1 MTLLFKQKNNDQSSP
16 FLDEAEVLLLSCF
29 ERMRSRLAVM
39 LPSGRGAAIIL
50 PRGEYLEPGD
60 VLMSETGEYLRI
72 EAAQESLLCIKTET
86 PYDLIRVVYHLANRH
101 ARAMLGVD
109 AVYIEP
115 DPILAEMARRLGASV
130 EPVMLPFMPERGAY
144 AGGHHH
150 HGECDADDQ
159 TMGGVGEAL
168 SIAAHTAV
176 TPAITTSTHTHPSTT
191 E

>member
-1 MTLLFKQKNNDQSSP
+1 MTLLFKQKFYASSTTTAK
-16 FLDEAEVLLLSCF
+16 DCEVLSLSCF

-72 EAAQESLLCIKTET
+72 EAAKESLLCIKTET
-86 PYDLIRVVYHLANRH
+86 PYELIRVVYHLANRH
-101 ARAMLGVD
+101 VRAMLRVD

-115 DPILAEMARRLGASV
+115 DPILAEMARRLGARV
-130 EPVMLPFMPERGAY
+130 EPVMLPFTPERGAY

-159 TMGGVGEAL
+159 AMGTVGEAL
-168 SIAAHTAV
+168 SIAAHTVA
-176 TPAITTSTHTHPSTT
+176 HTHPSKTKR
-191 E
+191 